1 MFFLTYLVVW
11 INIKNLPVRDDGT
24 IDLFFRLKKEEN
36 MSPIYVMIDLVATGN
51 RIKELMELNDVKVCD
66 LQKACGFE
74 RPQAVYKWLSG
85 KSLPSME
92 NMVVIRI
99 MLHTTIDDILVIH
112 LNEYGNDNYMDLT
125 A

>member
-1 MFFLTYLVVW
+1 MDNC
-11 INIKNLPVRDDGT
+11 INIKSLPVRDDGT

-36 MSPIYVMIDLVATGN
+36 MSPIYVMIDPIATGN

-74 RPQAVYKWLSG
+74 RPQAVYKWLNG
-85 KSLPSME
+85 KSLPSMD
-92 NMVVIRI
+92 NMVIIRI
-99 MLHTTIDDILVIH
+99 ILHTTIDDILVINM
-112 LNEYGNDNYMDLT
+112 NEFVNETYLDLT

>member
-1 MFFLTYLVVW
+1 
-11 INIKNLPVRDDGT
+11 
-24 IDLFFRLKKEEN
+24 

>member
-1 MFFLTYLVVW
+1 
-11 INIKNLPVRDDGT
+11 
-24 IDLFFRLKKEEN
+24 

-85 KSLPSME
+85 KSLPSMD
-92 NMVVIRI
+92 NMVIIRI
-99 MLHTTIDDILVIH
+99 ILHTTIDDILVINTDEYD
-112 LNEYGNDNYMDLT
+112 NEDNLAMT